1 MPDLDKLATHL
12 PDDKGYTGE
21 SPVKGG
27 LPGFVCPRADA
38 AGGRDGIIAPGVAA
52 VNGLVP
58 RGMRKIAVGDT
69 GKSVFSSL
77 KDGRT
82 EADRYRA
89 YYEASLA
96 SPGGPAARL
105 KPVAEAAEAAERKSP
120 VRPVHTVR
128 NASRKADD
136 VIPKARAARA
146 ARAGGRLIPGRM
158 AVADE
163 PEPPTSRARRPR
175 PIPEE
180 RVITDPDDP
189 GMFSR
194 SMEAHAG
201 DDTLDGF
208 YESLGGPAPGTGE
221 TDLPAERMANSAER
235 LAQAVSD
242 GVLADRAG
250 RTERS
255 ELAELARR
263 EERVALAVGYDPD
276 SPRTRE
282 IAGHGQTTHDAL
294 YDAMRKLA
302 DDKVVLKAHAD
313 ALSKR
318 LVELHGKLAEYAER
332 DKHYAHIEQ
341 ELDEAS
347 RAETVRVPLAAG
359 EERLKVGGQHWE
371 CRVMGALHTGRGG
384 VSAVLTV
391 SDVAYAS
398 ELLVEIQT
406 GKIVV
411 LSESKR
417 TSCTYHGHCAKI
429 YGDPDSQDFITMF
442 WLTVDDVE
450 PVG

>member
-96 SPGGPAARL
+96 SSGGPEARL
-105 KPVAEAAEAAERKSP
+105 NPVAASAASAAERKSP
-120 VRPVHTVR
+120 VRNVK
-128 NASRKADD
+128 RKAD
-136 VIPKARAARA
+136 VIPPASAARAAHA
-146 ARAGGRLIPGRM
+146 ARAGGRMIPGRRV
-158 AVADE
+158 AVDE
-163 PEPPTSRARRPR
+163 PDLPIPKARMPR

-180 RVITDPDDP
+180 RVIADPDDP

-221 TDLPAERMANSAER
+221 TDLPAERMAKSAER
-235 LAQAVSD
+235 LAQAAAA
-242 GVLADRAG
+242 GALADRAG

-255 ELAELARR
+255 DLAELAGR

-332 DKHYAHIEQ
+332 DKHYARIEQ

-347 RAETVRVPLAAG
+347 RAETVRVQLAAG

-398 ELLVEIQT
+398 ELLAEIQT
-406 GKIVV
+406 GRIVV

-450 PVG
+450 SVG

>member
-96 SPGGPAARL
+96 SSGGPEARL
-105 KPVAEAAEAAERKSP
+105 KPVAEVAKAAERRIP
-120 VRPVHTVR
+120 VR
-128 NASRKADD
+128 NAKRKAD
-136 VIPKARAARA
+136 VIPTASPARAARA
-146 ARAGGRLIPGRM
+146 ARAGGRLIPGRRV
-158 AVADE
+158 AVDE
-163 PEPPTSRARRPR
+163 PDLPIPKARRPR

-180 RVITDPDDP
+180 RVIADPDDP

-194 SMEAHAG
+194 HMEAQAG

-235 LAQAVSD
+235 LAQAVSA
-242 GVLADRAG
+242 GVLADRDGRAALAG
-250 RTERS
+250 RD
-255 ELAELARR
+255 
-263 EERVALAVGYDPD
+263 ERVALAVADDPD

-332 DKHYAHIEQ
+332 DKHYARIEQ

-371 CRVMGALHTGRGG
+371 CRVIGALHTGRGG

-398 ELLVEIQT
+398 ELLAEIQP
-406 GKIVV
+406 GRIVV

-417 TSCTYHGHCAKI
+417 TSCTYRGHCAKI
-429 YGDPDSQDFITMF
+429 YGDTDSQDFITMF

-450 PVG
+450 SVG